1 MADTEPFL
9 DDTLYAELLLQ
20 LRADRI
26 RKREFIAS
34 ITEGVILAVEQV
46 QDVRLA
52 TLEQVPESSVT
63 ELVADAF
70 WGFLFDSGINILWSR
85 VVVGAFL
92 KSLEKIPFGLGRYEA
107 HLKKLGS
114 NEIKSLTLL
123 RQTVYQRH
131 ESKKPPPTPDAEKL
145 TAFLAKL
152 DASQINDARAVR
164 DGTID
169 IRKLIDGAIEREKKL
184 IFGPNLWA
192 RDLRVRYE
200 SEDSSPAVAVAV
212 EQLMNHTRAYLTQ
225 APPEDIGTGS
235 AHLLAATYDW
245 ASRQRQQ
252 LELMCDQLEISL
264 MQSKH
269 LKSPAGVC
277 MVLALTSDAVAM
289 DLGEVRARAWLIS
302 EAVVWAELY
311 AANLCGET
319 QVVPENDVLVS
330 IGVPKKIAKYLNKR
344 FGRDARTWIKSSAA
358 SNILLP
364 RNSTPNSKV
373 REWASRR
380 LVAARGILKEEGSLR
395 IGYLGMVGEPEERAA
410 KVDSFAVAAFLLGL
424 LNCYRDNASS
434 LMEQLSVV
442 KQELKQSP

>member
-1 MADTEPFL
+1 MPDTEPFL

-26 RKREFIAS
+26 RRREFIAS

-52 TLEQVPESSVT
+52 TLEQVPESTVT

-107 HLKKLGS
+107 HLKKLGRK
-114 NEIKSLTLL
+114 EIENLTSL
-123 RQTVYQRH
+123 RETVFKRH
-131 ESKKPPPTPDAEKL
+131 ESKKPPPTPDAAKL
-145 TAFLAKL
+145 TALLDKLA
-152 DASQINDARAVR
+152 ASELNDAKAMRG
-164 DGTID
+164 GTID
-169 IRKLIDGAIEREKKL
+169 IRELIDSAVAKEKKV

-192 RDLRVRYE
+192 RDLRVRYD
-200 SEDSSPAVAVAV
+200 SEPSSPEAAVAV
-212 EQLMNHTRAYLTQ
+212 EQMMNHTRAYLTQ

-235 AHLLAATYDW
+235 THLLAATYDW

-264 MQSKH
+264 MQSKS

-277 MVLALTSDAVAM
+277 LVLALTSDAVAM

-302 EAVVWAELY
+302 EAVVWGELY

-319 QVVPENDVLVS
+319 QVVPENDILMS

-344 FGRDARTWIKSSAA
+344 FGRDARAWIKSTAA
-358 SNILLP
+358 SNIL
-364 RNSTPNSKV
+364 V
-373 REWASRR
+373 RENSVSNKARQWASRR
-380 LVAARGILKEEGSLR
+380 LVAARGIQKQEGSLR
-395 IGYLGMVGEPEERAA
+395 MGYLGMVGEPEERAA

-424 LNCYRDNASS
+424 LSCYRDNASS
-434 LMEQLSVV
+434 LLEQLAVV
-442 KQELKQSP
+442 KKEL